1 MKETNFTH
9 NDLISNLPIDL
20 IYKIVSSLPYSSA
33 ATTQLLSKPWSRLW
47 DNVLVRHET
56 IDDLST
62 AISTFIQHVD
72 DCKPFIHPWKLFYKF
87 GPKSFV
93 LATVLGNFQLHL
105 HFSKLTKKSTTFF
118 HLSFKPSNNTQLLLN
133 TPCSPLTNNN
143 TSTFHVK
150 ILHLKS
156 VSYSTTE
163 TIASL
168 ATTSFRFVESLCIE
182 ECKGLHSL
190 NVASTELKKLT
201 ILKCFELSS
210 LHLNTPKLECFYFKG
225 SRPWILAKG
234 LKYELKDVML
244 DFRRGA
250 RSKHLGCSP
259 TLLLSSLINISIATI
274 CRWSYHEIKTS
285 GQYLSCDKFKLYHLK
300 ELWWIDR
307 QIDEQSIKMLLSF
320 LSLTPSLEK
329 LFITIDLKSYN
340 FQRMSKCNSRT
351 ETRLV
356 NLKIVKINGCNNEM
370 EENMLVESLLGAT
383 TSQPLIIS
391 KLQNKIFEVDQG
403 LLQLQH
409 PHMKF

>member
-274 CRWSYHEIKTS
+274 CRWSYH
-285 GQYLSCDKFKLYHLK
+285 
-300 ELWWIDR
+300 
-307 QIDEQSIKMLLSF
+307 
-320 LSLTPSLEK
+320 
-329 LFITIDLKSYN
+329 IDLKSYN